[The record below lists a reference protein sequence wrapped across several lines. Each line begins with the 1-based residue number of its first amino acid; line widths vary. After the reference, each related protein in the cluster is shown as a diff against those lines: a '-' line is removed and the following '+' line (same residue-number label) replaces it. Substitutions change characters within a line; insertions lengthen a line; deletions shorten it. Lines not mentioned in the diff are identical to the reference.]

1 MCCVVWSV
9 HGGMQQ
15 LRHIMAGAPTDD
27 RVEYV
32 EIHSP
37 LPTPMPRDK
46 GQRQDMERHMQIS
59 HSDIICQ
66 YSLDEC
72 GCLQTGAEHTNVFTC
87 PNDECASKT
96 NRFTPATEQ
105 MMPTSTLRAR
115 LQDHNVEH
123 VPRGPDSKHTSIA
136 GHLVGRMRPGK
147 DGRATL
153 EGQKGPSGLRDRWN
167 SDARVKAGNL
177 SPEITAAELEA
188 MRKRCADKKGA
199 GFECVPIAR
208 LPPKLQEQ
216 IKKSQQLLQTVDE
229 DTKLMQ
235 TWRNRMTRE
244 PLFQV
249 MTQGKAKAK
258 DRLGHGGEL
267 AAEHWPSEYL
277 GSLPP
282 QCVGTFVQR
291 AAGRGQSAL
300 STDRMVRHAPHRMLA
315 TNTPVWR
322 MHEACTVAHEN
333 GMHMRNGR

>member
-1 MCCVVWSV
+1 
-9 HGGMQQ
+9 MQQ

-27 RVEYV
+27 SVEYV

-87 PNDECASKT
+87 PNDEFASKT

-115 LQDHNVEH
+115 LQDHNEEH

-153 EGQKGPSGLRDRWN
+153 EGHKGPSGLRDRWN

-188 MRKRCADKKGA
+188 MRNGVRTRKERGLNA
-199 GFECVPIAR
+199 FR
-208 LPPKLQEQ
+208 LRGCLPNCR
-216 IKKSQQLLQTVDE
+216 SRSRRVSSCCRR
-229 DTKLMQ
+229 
-235 TWRNRMTRE
+235 WTR
-244 PLFQV
+244 
-249 MTQGKAKAK
+249 T
-258 DRLGHGGEL
+258 
-267 AAEHWPSEYL
+267 PS
-277 GSLPP
+277 
-282 QCVGTFVQR
+282 
-291 AAGRGQSAL
+291 
-300 STDRMVRHAPHRMLA
+300 
-315 TNTPVWR
+315 
-322 MHEACTVAHEN
+322 
-333 GMHMRNGR
+333 